1 VSRRTHTSKKEK
13 AAKRAGEE
21 VRGTADKQDSSAA
34 LQENRQQTTG
44 QRFQESHI
52 TRKEIEAKPIEEAK
66 TQISL
71 VKDYQEQIL
80 DESKTLIPRYA
91 NVVKNYQEWAL
102 ESTARIVEDYV
113 EIQNSVINSVYESTI
128 PYYEN
133 VNREYGNWSSE
144 IWAISASNIAE
155 NISAAARISK
165 DTLFGNIDVLKISF
179 EQAKHYAEKLSRITV
194 NSTNTIANTAVEF
207 GNNRH

>member
-1 VSRRTHTSKKEK
+1 LNQSR
-13 AAKRAGEE
+13 
-21 VRGTADKQDSSAA
+21 Q
-34 LQENRQQTTG
+34 
-44 QRFQESHI
+44 
-52 TRKEIEAKPIEEAK
+52 K
-66 TQISL
+66 TQKL
-71 VKDYQEQIL
+71 RFHLLKDNQEQIL

-113 EIQNSVINSVYESTI
+113 ETQKSVINSVYESAI

-155 NISAAARISK
+155 NISASTRISN
-165 DTLFGNIDVLKISF
+165 DILFESIDAMGRAF
-179 EQAKHYAEKLSRITV
+179 ERAKQHTEELSRINVDNAKTM
-194 NSTNTIANTAVEF
+194 ANTAAEF
-207 GNNRH
+207 TANRQREVYG